1 MGEATGFFAAPSA
14 THLVY
19 VPLILFVGI
28 IVGFVFGRKVGVK
41 EGKADFI
48 GAGGDDDLS

>member
-1 MGEATGFFAAPSA
+1 MGEQTSFFASPSA

-28 IVGFVFGRKVGVK
+28 IIGFVFGRKVGVK
-41 EGKADFI
+41 EGKADFL
-48 GAGGDDDLS
+48 GAGDDDDLA